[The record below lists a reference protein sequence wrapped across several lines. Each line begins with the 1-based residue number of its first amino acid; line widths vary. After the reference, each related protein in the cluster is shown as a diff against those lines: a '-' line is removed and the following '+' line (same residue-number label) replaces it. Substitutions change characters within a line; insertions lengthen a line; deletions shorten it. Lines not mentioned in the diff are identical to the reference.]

1 MAEASRPSG
10 QQVLEWKIGGE
21 QGEGIDSCGDVLAT
35 VVTRMGYYAYGYK
48 WFSSRIKG
56 GHTHYKVR
64 IGTGPVR
71 AASGVVHVLVALDQ
85 TTLDVE
91 SPELVPGGLVIADA
105 QFGPRL
111 PEGREDI
118 RLVTVPLSQI
128 AKEAGGMLYRNMAAL
143 GATAAL
149 LNLPLEAFRA
159 YVAQKFGRK
168 GETVVAQNET
178 ALTRAFAHAAQEL
191 GGTSPFR
198 LPPPARPLKE
208 GERLLLTGNE
218 ALALGAVAAGCRF
231 FAGYPITPATSVME
245 TLVQVFPKVGGVVV
259 QAEDEIAAI
268 TMVSG
273 AAYAGARAMTAT
285 SGPGLSL
292 MQEGLG
298 LASTAELPV
307 VVVDC
312 QRSGPST
319 GMPTK
324 NEQSDILA
332 LIYGGHGEAP
342 RIVIAPASPEDAFL
356 DAQRAFNLADRL
368 QCPVIIAS
376 DLGLAEWKYTVDAKD
391 LPLDAVPVD
400 RGRIAREADLAEVP
414 SGKFPRYDFTPDGVS
429 LRSLPGM
436 KNGQYLAT
444 GSEHNRFGKVTEDP
458 ANRADMMAK
467 RWRKLKHVDF
477 PPLTVGGDPEGDVAL
492 VAFGSTFG
500 AVAEAAAELNARGVA
515 TRHVHVRLL
524 APLPVEALSRALDGA
539 SHVFVVEHNAT
550 GQLETLLRMH
560 GVLDGYAVHPVRKY
574 DGTLFEPGEIVRAAL
589 DAVPVQEEAVS

>member
-1 MAEASRPSG
+1 MAEASRTDTQS
-10 QQVLEWKIGGE
+10 VLEWKIGGE

-56 GHTHYKVR
+56 GHTNYKVR
-64 IGTGPVR
+64 IGKTAVR
-71 AASGVVHVLVALDQ
+71 SASPSLHVLVALDQ
-85 TTLDVE
+85 TTIDLE
-91 SPELVPGGLVIADA
+91 AKELVAGGLVIADA
-105 QFGPRL
+105 QFHPAL
-111 PEGREDI
+111 PEGRTDV
-118 RLVTVPLSQI
+118 RLVTVPLTQI
-128 AKEAGGMLYRNMAAL
+128 AKDAGGILYRNMAAL
-143 GATAAL
+143 GSTAAL
-149 LNLPLEAFRA
+149 LNLPIEAFHD

-168 GETVVAQNET
+168 GEVVVAQNRTALET
-178 ALTRAFAHAAQEL
+178 AFAYARSEL
-191 GGTSPFR
+191 GQSSPFR
-198 LPPPARPLKE
+198 LSAPDLPAS
-208 GERLLLTGNE
+208 GTGRLLMTGNE

-245 TLVQVFPKVGGVVV
+245 TLVQFFPKVGGVVV

-292 MQEGLG
+292 MQEGMG
-298 LASTAELPV
+298 LASTAELPL

-332 LIYGGHGEAP
+332 LIYGGHGESP
-342 RIVIAPASPEDAFL
+342 RIVLAPSSPEEAFL
-356 DAQRAFNLADRL
+356 DAQAAFNLADRL

-376 DLGLAEWKYTVDAKD
+376 DLGLAEWKYTVDAAD

-400 RGRIAREADLAEVP
+400 RGRIASPEALKDVP
-414 SGKFPRYDFTPDGVS
+414 SGKFPRYDFAADGVS
-429 LRSLPGM
+429 LRALPGTP
-436 KNGQYLAT
+436 NGQYLAT

-458 ANRADMMAK
+458 ANRAQMMAK
-467 RWRKLKHVDF
+467 RWRKMELVDF
-477 PPLTVGGDPEGDVAL
+477 DPFTTEGPHDADLAV

-500 AVAEAAAELNARGVA
+500 AVQAATYDLNARGIA
-515 TRHVHVRLL
+515 TRHLHVRLL
-524 APLPVEALSRALDGA
+524 APFPADALRAALRSASRVL
-539 SHVFVVEHNAT
+539 VVEHNAT
-550 GQLETLLRMH
+550 GQLESLMRLNE
-560 GVLDGYAVHPVRKY
+560 VLDPKRLHSLRKY
-574 DGTLFEPGEIVRAAL
+574 DGTLFEPEEIVRAARHL
-589 DAVPVQEEAVS
+589 VPTREEAVS